1 MILKRKIYKELLK
14 WKENYS
20 KEYAL
25 LIEGARRIGKSTIV
39 EEFAKNEYNNYLL
52 IDFGKATDDVKNLFT
67 YYINDLDTLF
77 MMLSQ
82 TYGKKLV
89 IGETLIIFDEV
100 QLCPKARQAIKYL
113 VKDGRFSYIETGSL
127 ISIKENV
134 ENILIPSEEMNIK
147 MYPLDLEEFLWALDK
162 EILIEYIKKCFNEK
176 RPLLEQLH
184 REAFLIFKQYML
196 IGGMPQS
203 VIKYIQN
210 HKNFELADIAKRN
223 ILELYKQDIRKISS
237 KYQSKVSLL
246 FDQIP
251 SFLSKHEKRVILNK
265 VSASSTIDD
274 FEETLFWLS
283 DSMICNECFNC
294 NDPNLGL
301 SINEDRTYVKCY
313 MGDTGLLVSHAFD
326 ENEIMEEE
334 LYKQIL
340 LDKLSINEGML
351 YENAI
356 SQILVSNGHKL
367 FFYNRYNAEKHR
379 NDVEIDFIISNK
391 SKTKFKIY
399 PIEVKSN
406 KQYSVK
412 SLLKFKELFKNR
424 IGECYVI
431 HPKNLSVNDDFI
443 AIPPYMAICL

>member
-412 SLLKFKELFKNR
+412 SLLKFKELFK
-424 IGECYVI
+424 IE
-431 HPKNLSVNDDFI
+431 LVNV
-443 AIPPYMAICL
+443 M